1 MCIVF
6 SYPCLWTKNEFLRVN
21 FNFYVLGDNL

>member
-6 SYPCLWTKNEFLRVN
+6 LTPYPWTKNEFLRVN